1 MPYLYGYTPPFQ
13 FQNKRTFVKP
23 HTSLPKAILIAGT
36 HSGCGKTSVSLGL
49 MAALAGQGI
58 RVQPFKAGPD
68 FIDPGHHE
76 AVTGVCSHNLDGWML
91 DRDTV
96 REIFARRMQDIDV
109 GIVEGAMGLFDGFSG
124 TNDQGSAAQ
133 LAKILNIPVVLV
145 VDAKGM
151 GRSAV
156 AMVKGYVTFDPELS
170 FAGVIFNRV
179 GSPRHEEL
187 LRQAMETSLPH
198 VPVLGCLPKD
208 DNLAINSRHL
218 GLVMAHELES
228 IQRTRQLASWV
239 DSAVDVRK
247 LTNDLPPISLS
258 RSSRQIPCKP
268 EKVRVGV
275 ARDKAFCFYYR
286 ENLRALEQAGATLVF
301 FSPLEDTELPEHLDG
316 LYLGGGYPELFARTL
331 ADNRSM
337 RDAVKAFSLEDRPVY
352 AECGGFMY
360 LMKTLQDKEGTLHQM
375 AGIFDCAC
383 AMQNRFAALG
393 YREVTLGEPS
403 ILGPGGSRFR
413 GHEFHYSTMQ
423 ETDPVARNIYQTT
436 DRKGPCPKG
445 RGLNK
450 HRTLGSYIHLHFGSN
465 PDLAPSFVRACAG
478 KKLS

>member
-1 MPYLYGYTPPFQ
+1 MI
-13 FQNKRTFVKP
+13 
-23 HTSLPKAILIAGT
+23 TSSPKAILIAGT

-76 AVTGVCSHNLDGWML
+76 AVTGESSHNLDGWML
-91 DRDTV
+91 DADTV
-96 REIFARRMQDIDV
+96 REIFARRMQGRDV

-124 TNDQGSAAQ
+124 TNEQGSAAQ
-133 LAKILNIPVVLV
+133 LAKILDIPVVLV

-151 GRSAV
+151 GRSA
-156 AMVKGYVTFDPELS
+156 AAIVKGYVTFDPELS

-179 GSPRHEEL
+179 GSPRHGEL

-198 VPVLGCLPKD
+198 VPVLGCLPKND
-208 DNLAINSRHL
+208 DLAINSRHL
-218 GLVMAHELES
+218 GLVMAHEMES
-228 IQRTRQLASWV
+228 ITRTRELASWV
-239 DSAVDVRK
+239 DSTMDVRK
-247 LTNDLPPISLS
+247 LANDLPPIALARFSCG
-258 RSSRQIPCKP
+258 IPCKP
-268 EKVRVGV
+268 ERVRVGV

-301 FSPLEDTELPEHLDG
+301 FSPLEDTELPENLNG
-316 LYLGGGYPELFARTL
+316 LYLGGGYPELFAPTL
-331 ADNRSM
+331 ADNSSM
-337 RDAVKAFSLEDRPVY
+337 RDAIKAFCLEDRPVY

-360 LMKTLQDKEGTLHQM
+360 LMKTLQDKKGTSHEM

-383 AMQNRFAALG
+383 VMQNRFAALG
-393 YREVTLGEPS
+393 YREVTLAESS
-403 ILGPGGSRFR
+403 ILGPEGSRFR

-423 ETDPVARNIYQTT
+423 ETDALARNIYQTT
-436 DRKGPCPKG
+436 DRKGPCPKS
-445 RGLNK
+445 RGLLK
-450 HRTLGSYIHLHFGSN
+450 YRTLGSYIHLHFGSN

-478 KKLS
+478 EKFS